1 MTYLIFKTEQV
12 NTFSHRT
19 TTPVTTVIKPS
30 KEVVTEQA
38 YDASDDPSRS
48 PSGAKNHDLSAENA
62 ITAVIELSRTLFNQV
77 MINK

>member
-48 PSGAKNHDLSAENA
+48 PSGAKNHD
-62 ITAVIELSRTLFNQV
+62 
-77 MINK
+77 